1 VVIVTGYASADSA
14 VEAMKSG
21 CADYLQ
27 KPFRLER
34 LQAIAQQVM
43 ARRAGGPGRRAARA
57 RHRFGALL
65 GSAPP
70 MQLLF
75 RRMRAL
81 AAAEGHV
88 LLLGES
94 GTGKQLAAREIH
106 RHGRRRAEPFQVIN
120 CRAVGHAAPHPN
132 ADPAMACLLESGA
145 GGSYFLEEVCSLP
158 SALQQALAQ
167 RLARAAAETA
177 PRILA
182 ASEQDPAV
190 AQARG
195 ALDPALYAHLSDGQ
209 LAIPPLRER
218 REDIALLVLHLLR
231 RLLPT
236 GRNTIL
242 GVSEEALDLLL
253 DYDWPGNLLQ
263 LESVIQRAYALKGE
277 GLIEVADLPAEL
289 RTFGRL
295 QAEDG
300 C

>member
-1 VVIVTGYASADSA
+1 
-14 VEAMKSG
+14 
-21 CADYLQ
+21 
-27 KPFRLER
+27 
-34 LQAIAQQVM
+34 
-43 ARRAGGPGRRAARA
+43 
-57 RHRFGALL
+57 
-65 GSAPP
+65 
-70 MQLLF
+70 
-75 RRMRAL
+75 
-81 AAAEGHV
+81 
-88 LLLGES
+88 
-94 GTGKQLAAREIH
+94 
-106 RHGRRRAEPFQVIN
+106 
-120 CRAVGHAAPHPN
+120 
-132 ADPAMACLLESGA
+132 
-145 GGSYFLEEVCSLP
+145 LP